1 MIATTVILVLGVTI
15 LVVLSY
21 RLWRS
26 SKLQPKQPLTPNEG
40 RLYMFYTTWCG
51 WSKKAMPEWEK
62 LNATLQATPVFG
74 TTKVKPIA
82 VDAEQDRK
90 LADTYEVEGYPTI
103 LLETADGITHYQKRV
118 TADGLLQFLRQTL
131 GKERASL

>member
-1 MIATTVILVLGVTI
+1 MTTTVILVLGVTI
-15 LVVLSY
+15 VLVLLY

-26 SKLQPKQPLTPNEG
+26 PKAAPKQVVSPNEG
-40 RLYMFYTTWCG
+40 RLYFFYTTWCG

-62 LNATLQATPVFG
+62 IEAILQKTPVFG
-74 TTKVKPIA
+74 TTKVKPIS

-103 LLETADGITHYQKRV
+103 LLETADGITHFQKRV
-118 TADGLLQFLRQTL
+118 TSEGLLQFLRQTL

>member
-1 MIATTVILVLGVTI
+1 MITVILVLGITI
-15 LVVLSY
+15 LLVLMY

-26 SKLQPKQPLTPNEG
+26 PKSVAKRPTKPNEA
-40 RLYMFYTTWCG
+40 RLYFFYTTWCG

-62 LNATLQATPVFG
+62 LTATLKTTPVFG
-74 TTKVKPIA
+74 TTTVTPVD

-103 LLETADGITHYQKRV
+103 VLETSDGLTHYQKRV
-118 TADGLLQFLRQTL
+118 TYDGLLHFLRQTL

>member
-1 MIATTVILVLGVTI
+1 MIQAVILVLGLTI
-15 LVVLSY
+15 LSVLVY

-26 SKLQPKQPLTPNEG
+26 PITKPKQVVAPNEG
-40 RLYMFYTTWCG
+40 RLYFFYTTWCG

-62 LNATLQATPVFG
+62 LEATLGATPVFG
-74 TTKVKPIA
+74 TTKVEPVS

-103 LLETADGITHYQKRV
+103 LLETSDGITQFQKRA
-118 TADGLLQFLRQTL
+118 THENLLHFLRQTL